1 MESLE
6 TLEVTVVDVNAAT
19 VHSDAT
25 RTINPNILWVIGKLC
40 NLRSLF
46 SSAQTK
52 LKCYLHN
59 SRVPCFIH
67 GPGEGTTSTV
77 DCTLYNVLYNTKIT

>member
-6 TLEVTVVDVNAAT
+6 TLEVTAVDVNAAT

-40 NLRSLF
+40 YFNNLRSF
-46 SSAQTK
+46 SFQGTNEVEVLS
-52 LKCYLHN
+52 LG
-59 SRVPCFIH
+59 PCLVH

-77 DCTLYNVLYNTKIT
+77 DCTLYNVLYNTKVT